1 VYQELSIFGGNAHP
15 ALTRAICDYLGR
27 PLGRA
32 KVFEFSNENIFVEI
46 GDNVRQRDVFIVQ
59 PLVSPVNT
67 RVMEL
72 LIMIDAFR
80 RASAGRITA
89 VIPYFAYG
97 RSDKKDQPRVPITAR
112 LLANL
117 LETAGADRI
126 LTIDLHAGQIQG
138 FFNVP
143 VDELTAAYIIADY
156 FQQKALENAVVVATD
171 LGSAKRARNL
181 AERLGTPLAL
191 VEKRRVS
198 NGDETELMNVIG
210 DVQGKRAVVVDDE
223 IDTAGTLIQTVT
235 ALCQRGV
242 IEVYAAATHG
252 ILSGPAVGRLCGSPL
267 REIVLTDT
275 VPIPEH
281 KQIDRFT
288 TLTVAPVLGQAI
300 SRIHTGQSVG
310 ALFR

>member
-1 VYQELSIFGGNAHP
+1 
-15 ALTRAICDYLGR
+15 
-27 PLGRA
+27 
-32 KVFEFSNENIFVEI
+32 
-46 GDNVRQRDVFIVQ
+46 
-59 PLVSPVNT
+59 
-67 RVMEL
+67 
-72 LIMIDAFR
+72 
-80 RASAGRITA
+80 
-89 VIPYFAYG
+89 
-97 RSDKKDQPRVPITAR
+97 
-112 LLANL
+112 
-117 LETAGADRI
+117 
-126 LTIDLHAGQIQG
+126 
-138 FFNVP
+138 
-143 VDELTAAYIIADY
+143 
-156 FQQKALENAVVVATD
+156 
-171 LGSAKRARNL
+171 
-181 AERLGTPLAL
+181 
-191 VEKRRVS
+191 
-198 NGDETELMNVIG
+198 MNVIG